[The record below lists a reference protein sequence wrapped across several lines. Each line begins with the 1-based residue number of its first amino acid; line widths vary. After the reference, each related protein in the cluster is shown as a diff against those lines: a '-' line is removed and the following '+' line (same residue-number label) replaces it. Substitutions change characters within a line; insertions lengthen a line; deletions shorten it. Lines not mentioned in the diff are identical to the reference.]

1 MSEIGCQQSKKEQ
14 FKMENFRPK
23 MDFMKAKR
31 SLSIDLS
38 VKLYEMSLADVQ
50 KLFVAKINMVR
61 LGTINILRKG
71 RFQKK
76 KS

>member
-1 MSEIGCQQSKKEQ
+1 
-14 FKMENFRPK
+14 

-76 KS
+76 KVNGISH